1 MSILDKIAVE
11 KITCKRWKYRT
22 DDQSIILENKKCCSI
37 RYFSIPSEVDYS
49 FFLFCALSVPSSM
62 RLTATHMMLT
72 LAMKC
77 DV

>member
-1 MSILDKIAVE
+1 MPILDKIAVE

-37 RYFSIPSEVDYS
+37 RYFSILSEVDYS
-49 FFLFCALSVPSSM
+49 FSCFVLCQFRSM